1 MRTFSVTI
9 LSLYYKCQEENM
21 EKFSAVGRL
30 LAVILA
36 IASAFFSNP
45 IVAPLLLIFGGI
57 AAIGNTAERNSKNY
71 QMAIILVLGAKALEV
86 VPYTGSYLATI
97 FTSLGIAFIGASVV
111 AITIT
116 LEQRIVRDWLKK
128 RTA

>member
-1 MRTFSVTI
+1 
-9 LSLYYKCQEENM
+9 M